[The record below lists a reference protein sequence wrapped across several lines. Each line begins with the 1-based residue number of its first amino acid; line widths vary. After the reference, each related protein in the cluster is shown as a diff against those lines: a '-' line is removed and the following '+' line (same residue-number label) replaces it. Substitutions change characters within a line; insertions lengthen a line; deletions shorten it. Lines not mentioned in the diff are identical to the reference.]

1 MAHLVLMPSVS
12 ANSTH
17 AIVQE
22 WGKSEGDNVA
32 EGDVLAEIETD
43 KAVIDLTAEQ
53 DGIMGKALV
62 DVGISIEVGAPI
74 AIILAVGEGAEAG
87 TALFPEAAALTTE
100 EAAPVSGQGPGSE
113 EEKPSTQQEPSTD
126 QKVSASA
133 SPTETSGAANGAPTR
148 LFASPI
154 ARKLA
159 RERGLDVG
167 SLAGSGPGGR
177 IVRQDVEAAS
187 EAPAPQDSA
196 AATAEPIDTTVPAA
210 QPATSNTSKAP
221 NDQSRSSVGSTYTE
235 IPHSGMRRTIA
246 RRLAESKAS
255 VPHFYLTTEC
265 NVDALVALRAE
276 INKASPRKISIN
288 DFVIRAMASALSQVP
303 EANVTW
309 TDTAIR
315 QYDSVDISVAVSTP
329 TGLITPIVR
338 GADRKSL
345 GAISAEVAALA
356 ERARAGKLQPSEY
369 EGGSFSISN
378 LGMHDV
384 TEFQAIINP
393 PQAGI
398 LAVGTARLVPVVK
411 DGAIAIATIMKCSL
425 SIDHRS
431 VDGELAARLLSTFT
445 RIVENPLSILI

>member
-1 MAHLVLMPSVS
+1 MPSVS

-22 WGKSEGDNVA
+22 WGKAEGDNVA

-53 DGIMGKALV
+53 DGVMGKALV

-87 TALFPEAAALTTE
+87 TALFPEAAALTNE
-100 EAAPVSGQGPGSE
+100 EAAPVEGQGPGSTNQE
-113 EEKPSTQQEPSTD
+113 TATDQRTATDQEPT
-126 QKVSASA
+126 VSA
-133 SPTETSGAANGAPTR
+133 PTAATNGAAANGGATR

-177 IVRQDVEAAS
+177 IVRRDVEAAS
-187 EAPAPQDSA
+187 EAPTPQDPAPSTA
-196 AATAEPIDTTVPAA
+196 AEPAGPTAATA
-210 QPATSNTSKAP
+210 QPAPSDTRRTSTGQPQHN
-221 NDQSRSSVGSTYTE
+221 VGSTYTE
-235 IPHSGMRRTIA
+235 ILHSGMRRTIA
-246 RRLAESKAS
+246 RRLAESKAT

-265 NVDALVALRAE
+265 NVDALIALRAE
-276 INKASPRKISIN
+276 VNKTAPRKISIN

-315 QYDSVDISVAVSTP
+315 QYDAVDISVAVSTP
-329 TGLITPIVR
+329 TGLITPIIR
-338 GADRKSL
+338 QADRKSL

-356 ERARAGKLQPSEY
+356 ERARAGKLHPSEY

-398 LAVGTARLVPVVK
+398 LAVGTARHAPIVK
-411 DGAIAIATIMKCSL
+411 DGAIAIATIMRCSL
-425 SIDHRS
+425 SVDHRS

-445 RIVENPLSILI
+445 RVIENPLSILI

>member
-1 MAHLVLMPSVS
+1 MPSVS

-22 WGKSEGDNVA
+22 WGKAEGDNVA

-53 DGIMGKALV
+53 DGVMGKALV

-87 TALFPEAAALTTE
+87 TALFPEAAALTNE
-100 EAAPVSGQGPGSE
+100 EAAPVQGHG
-113 EEKPSTQQEPSTD
+113 PSSTDQKPSTD
-126 QKVSASA
+126 QEPPADREPPVSA
-133 SPTETSGAANGAPTR
+133 PTAATNGAAANGRATR

-187 EAPAPQDSA
+187 DATPQDSA
-196 AATAEPIDTTVPAA
+196 PSTAAEPAAPTSATAQPVTSDTRSASTE
-210 QPATSNTSKAP
+210 QPRP
-221 NDQSRSSVGSTYTE
+221 SVGSSYTE

-246 RRLAESKAS
+246 RRLAESKAT

-265 NVDALVALRAE
+265 NVDALIALRAE
-276 INKASPRKISIN
+276 VNKTAPRKISIN

-315 QYDSVDISVAVSTP
+315 QYDTVDISVAVSTP

-338 GADRKSL
+338 DADRKSL

-356 ERARAGKLQPSEY
+356 ERARAGKLRPSDY

-384 TEFQAIINP
+384 AEFQAIINP

-398 LAVGTARLVPVVK
+398 LAVGTARPAAVVK
-411 DGAIAIATIMKCSL
+411 DGAIVIATIMKCSL

-431 VDGELAARLLSTFT
+431 VDGELAARLLSAFT
-445 RIVENPLSILI
+445 RIIENPLSILI

>member
-1 MAHLVLMPSVS
+1 MPSVS

-22 WGKSEGDNVA
+22 WGKAEGDNVA

-53 DGIMGKALV
+53 DGVMGKALV
-62 DVGISIEVGAPI
+62 EVGISIEVGAPI
-74 AIILAVGEGAEAG
+74 AIILAAGEGAEAG
-87 TALFPEAAALTTE
+87 TALFPEAAALTNE
-100 EAAPVSGQGPGSE
+100 EAAPVESQGPGS
-113 EEKPSTQQEPSTD
+113 TDQEPSTD
-126 QKVSASA
+126 QEAPVSAPTAATIGA
-133 SPTETSGAANGAPTR
+133 SNNGSTR

-187 EAPAPQDSA
+187 ETPTPQDSG
-196 AATAEPIDTTVPAA
+196 TVKTEPVETTIPTA
-210 QPATSNTSKAP
+210 QPATSDIGKAS
-221 NDQSRSSVGSTYTE
+221 NDQQRPTVGSSYTE
-235 IPHSGMRRTIA
+235 IPHSSMRRTIA
-246 RRLAESKAS
+246 RRLAESKAT
-255 VPHFYLTTEC
+255 VPHFYLSTEC
-265 NVDALVALRAE
+265 NLDALIALRAE
-276 INKASPRKISIN
+276 VNKTAPRKISIN

-338 GADRKSL
+338 EADRKSL

-356 ERARAGKLQPSEY
+356 ERARAGKLRPSEY

-384 TEFQAIINP
+384 AEFQAIINP

-398 LAVGTARLVPVVK
+398 LAVGSARPAPIVK
-411 DGAIAIATIMKCSL
+411 DGAIVIATIMKCSL

-431 VDGELAARLLSTFT
+431 VDGELAARLLSAFT
-445 RIVENPLSILI
+445 RIIENPLSILI